1 MLHPMNQAF
10 TNDRFR
16 GWRPSRSY
24 SAACGVMLWSGFLV
38 LIFGLGSG
46 GLCAKPPVVV
56 SEPVKVEAQ
65 IIEAPMVA
73 VREAFEFAQM
83 TVVPGTAGIQALVPS
98 VLKSTLGPDRAQRL
112 LGSLLVANEVREFS
126 KKRMAVPA
134 NATGSVDFSEPF
146 VGDLN
151 GDSRNREAS
160 WVGTKVEV
168 AARREGPNCEI
179 KLSSWLKQFE
189 TTVRTGA
196 VDKPIFSE
204 RKISTVAWINSEQS
218 FIWGLGT
225 VRSEGQIRE
234 RFLVVRVLPSL

>member
-10 TNDRFR
+10 TNDRLR
-16 GWRPSRSY
+16 GLRPSRSHA
-24 SAACGVMLWSGFLV
+24 AACGLMLWSGVLV
-38 LIFGLGSG
+38 LIVGLGSG
-46 GLCAKPPVVV
+46 GLGAKPPVVV
-56 SEPVKVEAQ
+56 SEPVKLEAQ
-65 IIEAPMVA
+65 VIEAPMVA

-83 TVVPGTAGIQALVPS
+83 TLAPGTAGIQSVVPS
-98 VLKSTLGPDRAQRL
+98 VLKSTLGSDRAQRL
-112 LGSLLVANEVREFS
+112 LGSLLVANEVREFP

-134 NATGSVDFSEPF
+134 NGTGSVDFSEPF
-146 VGDLN
+146 VADLN

-168 AARREGPNCEI
+168 AARREGSNCEI

-204 RKISTVAWINSEQS
+204 RKLNTVTWLNSEQS